1 MLLRVAIAALL
12 LSPAPVAVASDVVD
26 GVVAV
31 VGDQPVMLSSVVFE
45 HEVRTV
51 MDGGGR
57 LVNLGPPQL
66 DCGVFADVIERT
78 LVLQQAEG
86 EILGV
91 DEEANWQMEQFLDRF
106 ERVEDLTR
114 WLGRWHIGTS
124 ELQAYFVTRVRA
136 ASFATARAEATTR
149 LSERELLDA
158 YHDDPARWAGASFD
172 DAAEAIR
179 AELWSARLDEQR
191 QRWIVGLRDRYG
203 VRSTD
208 LGAGLIDC
216 EPAADGAPGQP

>member
-12 LSPAPVAVASDVVD
+12 LSPAPVADVVDVVD

-91 DEEANWQMEQFLDRF
+91 DEEANWQPLSDGGFLAFRNF
-106 ERVEDLTR
+106 KPSTVC
-114 WLGRWHIGTS
+114 
-124 ELQAYFVTRVRA
+124 
-136 ASFATARAEATTR
+136 
-149 LSERELLDA
+149 LD
-158 YHDDPARWAGASFD
+158 YLKVYRK
-172 DAAEAIR
+172 E
-179 AELWSARLDEQR
+179 
-191 QRWIVGLRDRYG
+191 
-203 VRSTD
+203 
-208 LGAGLIDC
+208 
-216 EPAADGAPGQP
+216 